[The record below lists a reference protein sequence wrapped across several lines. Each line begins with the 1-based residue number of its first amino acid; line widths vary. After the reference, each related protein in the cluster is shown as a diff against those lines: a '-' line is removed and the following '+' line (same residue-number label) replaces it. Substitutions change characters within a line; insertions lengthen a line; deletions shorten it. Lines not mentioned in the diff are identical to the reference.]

1 MKNLIF
7 QERKSKIE
15 SLQKN
20 INMINTESKVRQPH
34 SSLKTLF
41 NGTHPKNR
49 KNLKKL
55 DVILPNTVNKNVK
68 NKLSQRPPSIQSLIT
83 NSKNEEFLS
92 LEKPNNYKGV
102 KIIPLNHFSSSSTL
116 YSLNN
121 NQNQN
126 VNQNNLNTNINGNFD
141 NLNLNFLNSAESLP
155 RLNSRK
161 VSKMSQNKKSVN
173 EIQPEKDLNQLYQEF
188 IDDVSNIIQ

>member
-68 NKLSQRPPSIQSLIT
+68 NKLSQRP
-83 NSKNEEFLS
+83 EFLS

-102 KIIPLNHFSSSSTL
+102 KILPLNHFSSSSTL

-126 VNQNNLNTNINGNFD
+126 VNQNNLNINMNGNFD
-141 NLNLNFLNSAESLP
+141 NLDLKFLNSAESLP
-155 RLNSRK
+155 RLTSKK
-161 VSKMSQNKKSVN
+161 VSKISQNKKSVN